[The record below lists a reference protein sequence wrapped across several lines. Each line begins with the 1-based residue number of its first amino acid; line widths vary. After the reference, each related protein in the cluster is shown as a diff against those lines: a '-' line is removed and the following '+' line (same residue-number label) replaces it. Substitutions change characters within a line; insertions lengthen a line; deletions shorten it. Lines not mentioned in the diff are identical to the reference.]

1 MHLRNKTYLLF
12 LGSLLCVLVALV
24 AAQAAPQQSQQG
36 SSSGYDI
43 PSPDP
48 QPANNPAPQP
58 AANAP
63 SANAPAG
70 TPPAAN
76 SPANQPQ
83 VPTGDNNGPAPQSPN
98 QPTDTVRV
106 RSDKQVESTAG
117 GGYIIRTNV
126 QEVLLHASV
135 VDDRNRLVTN
145 LDRSAFTVFEDGQP
159 QQITRFDRRDVPVAL
174 GVIIDNSGSMRE
186 KRQAVNDATV
196 NLVKASNPDDKV
208 FVVNF
213 NDEYWLDVDYTGQ
226 VDKLKE
232 GLDKIESRGGTAL
245 YDAIIASAEHLK
257 SAPLQKKVLLVV
269 TDGEDNA
276 SRDTLE
282 QAIRRVQYED
292 GPTIYTIGIL
302 GNDSHQRR
310 AKRALQEMAE
320 QTGGVAFFPRDLAE
334 VDAITQAVGRDIR
347 NQYVITYRS
356 PRSTKAGVYHQ
367 VKVEARAPHFG
378 KLTVRTKTGYYAGTE
393 RAAAQPQQPPA
404 Q

>member
-12 LGSLLCVLVALV
+12 LGSLLCVLAALA

-36 SSSGYDI
+36 SSSSGYDI

-48 QPANNPAPQP
+48 QPANNTPAQP

-63 SANAPAG
+63 AG
-70 TPPAAN
+70 NPPAAN
-76 SPANQPQ
+76 SPASQPQ
-83 VPTGDNNGPAPQSPN
+83 VPTGDNNRPAPQSPN
-98 QPTDTVRV
+98 QPSDTVHV
-106 RSDKQVESTAG
+106 KSDKQVESTAG

-186 KRQAVNDATV
+186 KRQAVNDATL
-196 NLVKASNPDDKV
+196 NLVKASNQDDKV

-310 AKRALQEMAE
+310 AKRALQELAE

-334 VDAITQAVGRDIR
+334 VNAITQAVGRDIR

-356 PRSTKAGVYHQ
+356 PRGTKNGIYHT
-367 VKVEARAPHFG
+367 VKVEARARGFG
-378 KLTVRTKTGYYAGTE
+378 KLQVRTKSGYYAGTE
-393 RAAAQPQQPPA
+393 RAAAQQQQPPA